1 MKAHPALIAFLLLA
15 VGLAVAQVP
24 AATTGGQSAAS
35 PSSDSATNNSSK
47 DNAAVLS
54 VTGDQND
61 GALQSQIENALRSEP
76 TLGDSH
82 IVVNVSTESIDL
94 GGTVG
99 SSKDKQTAERIAQSF
114 DGNRKLNDNLMITG
128 HGHSDL
134 APDHSA
140 MNNGGTGNAQSPTT
154 SQGGTGTN
162 NSPNPPP
169 KR

>member
-1 MKAHPALIAFLLLA
+1 MKGHPAVIAFLLLA

-24 AATTGGQSAAS
+24 AANTGVQSAAS
-35 PSSDSATNNSSK
+35 PSSGSATNNSK
-47 DNAAVLS
+47 DNAAAPS
-54 VTGDQND
+54 VTEDQND
-61 GALQSQIENALRSEP
+61 GAWQSRIENALRNEP
-76 TLGDSH
+76 TLRDSH

-99 SSKDKQTAERIAQSF
+99 SSKDRQTAERLAQSF

-140 MNNGGTGNAQSPTT
+140 MNNGGTGNAQNPTA
-154 SQGGTGTN
+154 SQGGTVSN
-162 NSPNPPP
+162 NPPNPPP